1 MVQDVCGLYSWCMP
15 WSGTSLDLLHCDST
29 CNYPANYFCTNQ
41 FCYWLVID
49 LMFTCENKAGISFNS
64 SLSLPQDQF
73 IKNGKCNYD
82 RWPHSFAKYICPLTV
97 FTLSFTYFS
106 FFCLSFS
113 LSLSDDMKLVQCA
126 PTFRGRFWSATKKM
140 LEKLCCAPTS
150 PLYTCSV
157 STEQNR

>member
-1 MVQDVCGLYSWCMP
+1 MP
-15 WSGTSLDLLHCDST
+15 WSGTSLDLLHCNST

-82 RWPHSFAKYICPLTV
+82 GWPHSFTKYICPLTV
-97 FTLSFTYFS
+97 FTLSFPSFS
-106 FFCLSFS
+106 F
-113 LSLSDDMKLVQCA
+113 LSLFLPLSLRRYEISPVCTDLQGQILKCYKENAGKTLLCSNIASLYMQCVNRA
-126 PTFRGRFWSATKKM
+126 KQVKIGVCFYVSAW
-140 LEKLCCAPTS
+140 
-150 PLYTCSV
+150 
-157 STEQNR
+157 